1 MEAVFFQK
9 RERHCVERPGNLQK
23 SDKNTRV
30 IQNYAFLDLAGA
42 HQMRGALGPQES
54 TDFFSDFFDHP
65 RLAA

>member
-1 MEAVFFQK
+1 MIF
-9 RERHCVERPGNLQK
+9 N
-23 SDKNTRV
+23 RV

-54 TDFFSDFFDHP
+54 TDFFSDFLDHP